1 MKQWLKGCLKR
12 CRKEQLGRRYIKRV
26 EQATVTYD
34 GWIRAQEAGQAA
46 PESCGLQVKQI
57 PYEVCR
63 EYAAGSLWEE
73 EAEILLLTGSE
84 GVLSSGAL
92 EEVAAFFAAHEQTEL
107 LYGDEDVQSPEGI
120 RYTPWLKPDWSP
132 DTLLSRFY
140 FGNCFAVRTALL
152 QQLSMEEWQWIW
164 QEEDETQA
172 FRWMHRLA
180 LLLAW
185 RCGGFAPAADAGRN
199 NASRIGHVERVLFHA
214 WRNEELHFATEGLKP
229 EDRQA
234 MEARIGLPIVPD
246 QSGQKAY
253 PGCQCQSGRDSQDE
267 EKKVVRSSG
276 TPEIQLSVIIPSKDQ
291 EELLQQCI
299 LSFQKAAGDIR
310 YEIIVVD
317 NGSREEIRSRLQPWL
332 EGQGIRYLYEPM
344 PFHFS
349 HMCNLGAEAAGGEVF
364 LFLNNDVE
372 FPEPV
377 EDKNCIPEQLYRKA
391 VQPYTGAVGLK
402 LCYPGS
408 CRIQHAGVVNLRLG
422 PVHKLQFREDDQMY
436 YYGWNRGERNV
447 LAVTGACLTVKK
459 ERFWKAGGFPEQ
471 LPVAFNDVSLCFSL
485 FEQGWYNVVLQDA
498 VCYHHES
505 LSRGNDDDPAKLKR
519 LLKEKDILYEM
530 HPQMAGYDPFYHRDL
545 QWDILGTDFS
555 FAGEYASAGRQGR
568 LCPAG
573 NLLAQSREDPCL
585 ITGIEYAGTILP
597 AQTLEGEQEKSYRI
611 QGYSFVSGSDNACFE
626 RRLLLRPEAGGEI
639 LTIAPEDRIRRDVE
653 ANLPDQEHVA
663 LAGFQVTLPAH
674 ALAPGEYRL
683 GMYAR
688 EIYGGIQLHIWT
700 GRTLVVEE

>member
-1 MKQWLKGCLKR
+1 MKQWLKRCLKR
-12 CRKEQLGRRYIKRV
+12 CRKEQLGRRYARRV

-34 GWIRAQEAGQAA
+34 SWIRAQEAGQAA

-57 PYEVCR
+57 PYEICR
-63 EYAAGSLWEE
+63 EYAEGSLREE
-73 EAEILLLTGSE
+73 GAEILLLTGSE
-84 GVLSSGAL
+84 GMLSSGAL
-92 EEVAAFFAAHEQTEL
+92 EEVAAFFAAHTQTEL

-140 FGNCFAVRTALL
+140 FGNCFAVRTSLL
-152 QQLSMEEWQWIW
+152 QQLSPEEWQWIW
-164 QEEDETQA
+164 QEDDETQA

-180 LLLAW
+180 LLLGW
-185 RCGGFAPAADAGRN
+185 KCGGFAPAADAGRYN
-199 NASRIGHVERVLFHA
+199 SVRIGHVERVLYHA

-229 EDRQA
+229 EDRMA
-234 MEARIGLPIVPD
+234 MEGRIRRREYGTEVHSD
-246 QSGQKAY
+246 
-253 PGCQCQSGRDSQDE
+253 SGRRE
-267 EKKVVRSSG
+267 V
-276 TPEIQLSVIIPSKDQ
+276 QLSVIIPSKDQ

-299 LSFQKAAGDIR
+299 SSFQKAAGTMR

-349 HMCNLGAEAAGGEVF
+349 HMCNLGAEAAVGEVF

-372 FPEPV
+372 FPAAA
-377 EDKNCIPEQLYRKA
+377 EDGNCGIPEQLYRKA

-402 LCYPGS
+402 LCYPDS

-436 YYGWNRGERNV
+436 YYGWNRGDRNV
-447 LAVTGACLTVKK
+447 MAVTGACLAVKK
-459 ERFWKAGGFPEQ
+459 ERFREAGGFPEQ

-485 FEQGWYNVVLQDA
+485 FEKGWYNVVLQDA

-505 LSRGNDDDPAKLKR
+505 LSRGSDDDPAKLKR
-519 LLKEKDILYEM
+519 LLKEKDILYKM

-555 FAGEYASAGRQGR
+555 FAGEYASAGRQGK

-573 NLLAQSREDPCL
+573 DLLTQSREDPCL

-597 AQTLEGEQEKSYRI
+597 EQMLEGEPAKSYRI

-639 LTIAPEDRIRRDVE
+639 LAIAPEDRIRRDVE

-674 ALAPGEYRL
+674 TLSPGEYRL